1 MVRNLEARAPLVRI
15 LEQIDVGAL
24 VEAVVRGV
32 GRGRPVE
39 VVDVSVAAQSVS
51 VSDWVVRRPGRAV
64 VAATH
69 SQRGYLLL
77 ARPGS
82 HVARGSLRRGL
93 RRDSGG

>member
-1 MVRNLEARAPLVRI
+1 MVRNLEASAPLVRI

-51 VSDWVVRRPGRAV
+51 VSDWVV
-64 VAATH
+64 
-69 SQRGYLLL
+69 
-77 ARPGS
+77 
-82 HVARGSLRRGL
+82 
-93 RRDSGG
+93 